1 MKDVYLAKIGIFYYL
16 TLCKLHNKILL
27 YGSAKIGLGWVWVA
41 KISLFRDAPIMNYGS
56 NRPK

>member
-41 KISLFRDAPIMNYGS
+41 KI
-56 NRPK
+56 